1 MSFVHLHTHFETSY
15 MDGTIRLD
23 RGAKIADELGQK
35 ALAITDHGTL
45 AGTYKHFLA
54 CNKAGIKPILGV
66 ETYLAIGSRFDHRYR
81 VEDGKQKRYEHLT
94 LLAKN
99 RAGWENLVT
108 LQAAAHESYWYK
120 PRIDFDLL
128 SEHSEGLICMTG
140 CLAGPYLGELA
151 KVPGAKALA
160 TDFKAELAKVR
171 EKHDL
176 PKASLEELIARLA
189 TIETDTAKSAG
200 SKAMALLDARG
211 GKDRAVA
218 NLKRLRDIFGEEN
231 LVVELMEHGIEK
243 ESTIVPLAAS
253 IASEHGIRCVATGD
267 AHYEKEGDA
276 AMHDAWLALST
287 GAGARLDNKD
297 RLVFDGEGYFL
308 CSESQMRAKRSE
320 DFWGRAVSNTAEVA
334 SMIDEDVLPERKLYL
349 PAFPTPKGKTEK
361 EYLVEKVKAGAKK
374 HYGAKL
380 PDEVRARLNRELK
393 VIDQMGMCSYF
404 LIVEDVI
411 SWAKSE
417 VSAKDWIAGKRNK
430 KSKTPILVGPGR
442 GSVGGC
448 LLAYCLGIH
457 DTDSLRSDLMF
468 ERFIDPSRVGMP
480 DVDTDFEKERRDEIL
495 DFLVLRWGA
504 GHVLQLGTLSTRGV
518 KDAID
523 SGARLLGI
531 TVKDAATLKEQVVD
545 NMTIEELLDKKVIE
559 GKGFR
564 NALNALS
571 RRADTDKWMELSKF
585 FYGLVRG
592 EGIHACGVVISD
604 QDLTKMVPT
613 RLNRGSTARD
623 GAPPVSEWEGKDIEN
638 LGLLKQ
644 DVLGLR
650 TLDIIGTCLTQAS
663 RLEGEKITINDLPDP
678 DAPEASPA
686 WELLAKGDNAGVFQV
701 ESASARDLTRA
712 VSPTCLEH
720 ICAINALNRPG
731 PMMAGQH
738 ELYAKLVTSGD
749 KADISDLAGTKDQ
762 IRAVE
767 SILGST
773 QNLAIYQE
781 QSMLIGK
788 VIGGFDNSGVN
799 LLRHAISK
807 KNKEEFAELTPRFL
821 EGAQQKISE
830 DGKEKVSFSHS
841 QAAAIWH
848 LVEGGANYSFNK
860 SHSAAYGMLTY
871 RCAYLKAVYP
881 APFTAAALIHTDL
894 PDKRRS
900 LLEDLQGVEASAP
913 DINDSALLP
922 SAKDNGTVLLG
933 LGDIKGLKKGAKKLL
948 KARSGVPFES
958 MEDFLTRAKPTKT
971 QLDALT
977 EAGALDRFG
986 ARRDTNP
993 VEKWVAELG
1002 RLGIVLSAENPLSV
1016 YVDQV
1021 RSFVA
1026 DNPPNQAVPAIS
1038 RLGGLSL
1045 GAHRS
1050 IGICEAVETKRIKSG
1065 LMATFTVSNRQG
1077 DREKIIAWPKA
1088 FENPMTRLSEV
1099 KPGTIA
1105 VFNLLVKNGFLGSGK
1120 DYFTDRATIF
1130 RPEEE
1135 Q

>member
-23 RGAKIADELGQK
+23 RGAKIAAKLGQD

-54 CNKAGIKPILGV
+54 CNKASIKPILGV
-66 ETYLAIGSRFDHRYR
+66 ETYLAIGSRFSHDYR

-99 RAGWENLVT
+99 RKGWENLVS

-120 PRIDFDLL
+120 PRIDYDLL
-128 SEHSEGLICMTG
+128 AACSEGLICMTG
-140 CLAGPYLGELA
+140 CLAGPFLGELA

-160 TDFKAELAKVR
+160 EEFKAELAKVR
-171 EKHDL
+171 KTHDL

-189 TIETDTAKSAG
+189 AIETDDAKSAA

-211 GKDRAVA
+211 GKSRAVS

-243 ESTIVPLAAS
+243 ESAIVPLAAS
-253 IASEHGIRCVATGD
+253 IANEHGIRCVATGD
-267 AHYEKEGDA
+267 AHYEKEGDC

-308 CSESQMRAKRSE
+308 CSEGQMRAKRDE
-320 DFWGRAVSNTAEVA
+320 DFWGQAVSNTAEVA
-334 SMIDEDVLPERKLYL
+334 DQIDEDVLPERKLYL

-361 EYLVEKVKAGAKK
+361 EYLVEKVKAGAKLR
-374 HYGAKL
+374 YGAKL
-380 PDEVRARLNRELK
+380 PDEVRSRLNKELK

-404 LIVEDVI
+404 LIVEDLI
-411 SWAKSE
+411 SWAKSG
-417 VSAKDWIAGKRNK
+417 VSAKDWIAGRRKK
-430 KSKTPILVGPGR
+430 KSKTPITVGAGR

-457 DTDSLRSDLMF
+457 DTDPLRSDLMF
-468 ERFIDPSRVGMP
+468 ERFLDPSREGMP
-480 DVDTDFEKERRDEIL
+480 DIDTDVAKSRRDEFL

-531 TVKDAATLKEQVVD
+531 TVKDAATLKEQVVGG
-545 NMTIEELLDKKVIE
+545 MTIEELLDKKSLE

-564 NALNALS
+564 NVLSALS

-613 RLNRGSTARD
+613 RLNRGPTARD
-623 GAPPVSEWEGKDIEN
+623 GAPPISEWEGKYIED

-644 DVLGLR
+644 DILGLR
-650 TLDIIGTCLTQAS
+650 TLDVMGTCLEEAS
-663 RLEGEKITINDLPDP
+663 RLEGKQMTTSDIPDP
-678 DAPEASPA
+678 DSPDARPA
-686 WELLAKGDNAGVFQV
+686 WELLARGDNAGVFQV

-712 VSPTCLEH
+712 AKPNCLEH

-749 KADISDLAGTKDQ
+749 KADISDLAGTKAQ
-762 IRAVE
+762 VQAVE

-788 VIGGFDNSGVN
+788 VIGGFDNGGVN

-807 KNKEEFAELTPRFL
+807 KNKEEFEVLAPRFI
-821 EGAQQKISE
+821 EGAQQSISE
-830 DGKEKVSFSHS
+830 DGKEKVAFSPS

-848 LVEGGANYSFNK
+848 LIEGGANYSFNK
-860 SHSAAYGMLTY
+860 SHSAAYGTITY
-871 RCAYLKAVYP
+871 QCAYLKAVYP
-881 APFTAAALIHTDL
+881 SCFVASTLVHTDS
-894 PDKRRS
+894 PDKRRAV
-900 LLEDLQGVEASAP
+900 LEDLQGVSVGAP
-913 DINDSALLP
+913 DINYSALLP

-948 KARSGVPFES
+948 KARAGVPFES
-958 MEDFLTRAKPTKT
+958 MEDFITRAKPTKT

-977 EAGALDRFG
+977 ESGALDRFG
-986 ARRDTNP
+986 ARKDTDP
-993 VEKWVAELG
+993 VEKWVAELD

-1016 YVDQV
+1016 YVNQV

-1026 DNPPNQAVPAIS
+1026 DNPPNQSVPAIS

-1088 FENPMTRLSEV
+1088 FENPLTRLGEV
-1099 KPGTIA
+1099 GPGTIA
-1105 VFNLLVKNGFLGSGK
+1105 VFNLLVRDGFLGSGK

-1130 RPEEE
+1130 HPRE
-1135 Q
+1135 

>member
-23 RGAKIADELGQK
+23 RGAKIAADLGQK

-81 VEDGKQKRYEHLT
+81 MEDGKQKRYEHLT

-99 RAGWENLVT
+99 RTGWENLVT
-108 LQAAAHESYWYK
+108 LQAKAHESYWYK

-128 SEHSEGLICMTG
+128 SEYGEGLICMTG
-140 CLAGPYLGELA
+140 CLAGPFLGELA

-160 TDFKAELAKVR
+160 TDFRAELAKVR
-171 EKHDL
+171 AKHDL

-189 TIETDTAKSAG
+189 SIETDTAKSAG
-200 SKAMALLDARG
+200 SKAMALLDARN
-211 GKDRAVA
+211 GKSKAVS
-218 NLKRLRDIFGEEN
+218 NLKRLRNIFGEEN

-243 ESTIVPLAAS
+243 ESAIVPLAAS

-297 RLVFDGEGYFL
+297 RLVFNGEGYFL
-308 CSESQMRAKRSE
+308 CSEKQMLAKRSE
-320 DFWGRAVSNTAEVA
+320 DFWGEAVSNTAKVA

-374 HYGAKL
+374 RYGAKL
-380 PDEVRARLNRELK
+380 PDKVRARLNREIK

-404 LIVEDVI
+404 LIVEDII
-411 SWAKSE
+411 SWAKSG

-430 KSKTPILVGPGR
+430 KSKTPITVGAGR

-480 DVDTDFEKERRDEIL
+480 DIDTDVAKSRRDEFL
-495 DFLVLRWGA
+495 EFLVLRWGA
-504 GHVLQLGTLSTRGV
+504 EHVLQLGTLSTRGV

-531 TVKDAATLKEQVVD
+531 TVKDAASLKEQVVD
-545 NMTIEELLDKKVIE
+545 GMTIEELLDKQVAE

-564 NALNALS
+564 NALSALS

-585 FYGLVRG
+585 FFGLVRG

-623 GAPPVSEWEGKDIEN
+623 GAPPISEWEGKYIEH

-644 DVLGLR
+644 DILGLR
-650 TLDIIGTCLTQAS
+650 TLDVVGTCLEEAS
-663 RLEGEKITINDLPDP
+663 RLEGKRIAIGDIPDP
-678 DAPEASPA
+678 DAPASRPA
-686 WELLAKGDNAGVFQV
+686 WQLLARGDNAGVFQV

-712 VSPTCLEH
+712 AKPNCLEH

-749 KADISDLAGTKDQ
+749 KADISDLAKTKAQ
-762 IRAVE
+762 VEAVE

-788 VIGGFDNSGVN
+788 VIGGFDNGGVN

-807 KNKEEFAELTPRFL
+807 KNKEEFEVLAPRFI
-821 EGAQQKISE
+821 EGAQQSISE
-830 DGKEKVSFSHS
+830 DGKEKVAFSPS

-848 LVEGGANYSFNK
+848 LIEGGANYSFNK
-860 SHSAAYGMLTY
+860 SHSAAYGTITY
-871 RCAYLKAVYP
+871 QCAYLKAAYP
-881 APFTAAALIHTDL
+881 SCFVASTLIHTDS
-894 PDKRRS
+894 PDKRRAV
-900 LLEDLQGVEASAP
+900 LEDLQGVSVGAP
-913 DINDSALLP
+913 DINDSNLLP
-922 SAKDNGTVLLG
+922 SARSKTEVLLG

-948 KARSGVPFES
+948 ASRASVPFES
-958 MEDFLTRAKPTKT
+958 MEDFITRAGPTKT

-977 EAGALDRFG
+977 EAGVLDRFG
-986 ARRDTNP
+986 ARDNMSP
-993 VEKWVAELG
+993 VEKWVAELD
-1002 RLGIVLSAENPLSV
+1002 RLGIVLSAENPLDV
-1016 YVDQV
+1016 YSGQV
-1021 RSFVA
+1021 RKFVT
-1026 DNPPNQAVPAIS
+1026 DNPPNQSVPAIS

-1088 FENPMTRLSEV
+1088 FENPVTRLGEV
-1099 KPGTIA
+1099 KAGTIA
-1105 VFNLLVKNGFLGSGK
+1105 VFNLLVKNGFLESGK

-1130 RPEEE
+1130 RPRE
-1135 Q
+1135 

>member
-23 RGAKIADELGQK
+23 RGAKLAAELGQD

-81 VEDGKQKRYEHLT
+81 IEDGKQKRYEHLT

-99 RAGWENLVT
+99 RTGWENLVS
-108 LQAAAHESYWYK
+108 LQAKAHESYWYK

-160 TDFKAELAKVR
+160 KDFKAELAKVR

-189 TIETDTAKSAG
+189 AIETDTAKSAA

-218 NLKRLRDIFGEEN
+218 NLRRLRDIFGEEN

-243 ESTIVPLAAS
+243 ESTIIPLAAS

-267 AHYEKEGDA
+267 AHYEKEQDC

-308 CSESQMRAKRSE
+308 CSEYQIRSLRSE
-320 DFWGRAVSNTAEVA
+320 DFWQDAVSNTAEVA

-349 PAFPTPKGKTEK
+349 PVFPTPKGKTEK
-361 EYLVEKVKAGAKK
+361 QYLVEKVKAGAKK
-374 HYGAKL
+374 RYGAKL
-380 PDEVRARLNRELK
+380 PDKVRARLNREIK
-393 VIDQMGMCSYF
+393 VVNQMGMCSYF
-404 LIVEDVI
+404 LIVEDII

-417 VSAKDWIAGKRNK
+417 VSAKDWIAGRRKK
-430 KSKTPILVGPGR
+430 KSKTPITVGAGR

-457 DTDSLRSDLMF
+457 DTDPLRSDLMF
-468 ERFIDPSRVGMP
+468 ERFLDPSRVGMP
-480 DVDTDFEKERRDEIL
+480 DIDTDVAKSRRDEFL

-531 TVKDAATLKEQVVD
+531 TVKDAASLKEQVVD
-545 NMTIEELLDKKVIE
+545 GMTIEELLDKQVTE

-585 FYGLVRG
+585 FFGLVRG

-613 RLNRGSTARD
+613 RLNRGPTARD
-623 GAPPVSEWEGKDIEN
+623 GAPPISEWEGKYIED

-644 DVLGLR
+644 DILGLR
-650 TLDIIGTCLTQAS
+650 TLDVVGTCLEEAS
-663 RLEGEKITINDLPDP
+663 RLEGKRIAIGDIPDP
-678 DAPEASPA
+678 DSTEASPA
-686 WELLAKGDNAGVFQV
+686 WQLLAEGDNAGVFQV

-712 VSPTCLEH
+712 AKPNCLEH

-749 KADISDLAGTKDQ
+749 KADISDLAKTKAQ
-762 IRAVE
+762 VEAIE

-788 VIGGFDNSGVN
+788 VIGGFDNGGVN

-807 KNKEEFAELTPRFL
+807 KNKEEFEVLAPRFI
-821 EGAQQKISE
+821 EGAQQSISE
-830 DGKEKVSFSHS
+830 DGKEKVAFSPS

-848 LVEGGANYSFNK
+848 LIEGGANYSFNK
-860 SHSAAYGMLTY
+860 SHSAAYGTITY
-871 RCAYLKAVYP
+871 QCAYLKAAYP
-881 APFTAAALIHTDL
+881 SCFVASTLIHTDS
-894 PDKRRS
+894 PDKRRAV
-900 LLEDLQGVEASAP
+900 LEDLQGVSVGAP
-913 DINDSALLP
+913 DINDSDLSP
-922 SAKDNGTVLLG
+922 SAKSKTEVLLG

-948 KARSGVPFES
+948 ASRAGVPFES
-958 MEDFLTRAKPTKT
+958 MEDFISRAKPTKT

-986 ARRDTNP
+986 ARDNMSP
-993 VEKWVAELG
+993 VEKWVAELD
-1002 RLGIVLSAENPLSV
+1002 RLGIVLSAENPLDV
-1016 YVDQV
+1016 YSEQI
-1021 RSFVA
+1021 RKFVT
-1026 DNPPNQAVPAIS
+1026 DNPPNQSVPAIS

-1045 GAHRS
+1045 GTHRS

-1088 FENPMTRLSEV
+1088 FENPVTRLGEV

-1120 DYFTDRATIF
+1120 DYFTDRVTIF
-1130 RPEEE
+1130 HPEEE
-1135 Q
+1135 